1 MSAAV
6 VFGIAGAGPFVV
18 WIAIGLAVG
27 FFAYSARTRHD
38 HAHHR

>member
-1 MSAAV
+1 MISSIFIGAV
-6 VFGIAGAGPFVV
+6 GVGPFVV

-27 FFAYSARTRHD
+27 FLAYSARTRHD